1 MNPLRIIF
9 MGTPDFSVPPLSE
22 LVANGYDVV
31 AVYTQP
37 PRPAGRGM
45 AARKSAVQNFAEEAG
60 IPVYTPKSLKKPD
73 VQQEFHAHDAD
84 VAVVAAYGLILPKA
98 ILDAPRYGCLNIH
111 ASLLPRWRGAAPI
124 QRAIMAGD
132 KSSGVAI
139 MQMDEGLDT
148 GPIIMGERITIGIDM
163 TAGELHDELS
173 LLGAKLIARALEQLS
188 NGGELPHRR
197 QPIAG
202 VTYAPKLTKEEE
214 RIDWAQPANEVHNH
228 IRGLSPKPGA
238 WFEALLSGRRERIKV
253 LRSVVVPGRGEP
265 GTLLDSQ
272 LTVACGSQAVRLTRV
287 QRAGKKPML
296 GAEFLRGFP
305 LTKGTHFS

>member
-1 MNPLRIIF
+1 MERLRVIF
-9 MGTPDFSVPPLSE
+9 MGTPDFAVPPLSE
-22 LVANGYDVV
+22 IVASGHDVL

-45 AARKSAVQNFAEEAG
+45 LARKSEVHHFAEEAG
-60 IPVYTPKSLKKPD
+60 IPAYAPKSLKPAE
-73 VQQEFHAHDAD
+73 VQNEFYALDAD

-98 ILDAPRYGCLNIH
+98 ILDAPRFGCLNIH

-132 KSSGVAI
+132 KYSGAAI

-148 GPIIMGERITIGIDM
+148 GPICMGERITIGPDM

-173 LLGAKLIARALEQLS
+173 LLGAKLIARALEQL
-188 NGGELPHRR
+188 GEGTLQCRP
-197 QPIAG
+197 QPAEG
-202 VTYAPKLTKEEE
+202 VTYAAKITKDEE
-214 RIDWAQPANEVHNH
+214 RIDWKRPAGDVHDQ
-228 IRGLSPKPGA
+228 IRALSPTPGA
-238 WFEALLSGRRERIKV
+238 WFEALLAGRRERIKV

-265 GTLLDSQ
+265 GVLVDSQ
-272 LTVACGSQAVRLTRV
+272 LTIACGHQALRLTRV

-305 LTKGTHFS
+305 LGKGTHFG

>member
-1 MNPLRIIF
+1 MVPLRVIF
-9 MGTPDFSVPPLSE
+9 MGTPDFAVPPLSE
-22 LVANGYDVV
+22 LVVTGHDVL

-45 AARKSAVQNFAEEAG
+45 AARKSPVQHFAEEAG
-60 IPVYTPKSLKKPD
+60 IPVFSPKSLKKAD
-73 VQQEFHAHDAD
+73 IQNEFYAHDAD

-98 ILDAPRYGCLNIH
+98 ILDAPRFGCLNIH

-132 KSSGVAI
+132 RETGVVI

-148 GPIIMGERITIGIDM
+148 GPVCIGERMPIGPDM
-163 TAGELHDELS
+163 SAGELHDELS
-173 LLGAKLIARALEQLS
+173 LMGAKLIGRALDRLGQGRLS
-188 NGGELPHRR
+188 CRP
-197 QPIAG
+197 QPEEGAIYAAKIA
-202 VTYAPKLTKEEE
+202 KDEE
-214 RIDWAQPANEVHNH
+214 RIDWRLPAIQVHNR
-228 IRGLSPKPGA
+228 IRALSPRPGA
-238 WFEALLSGRRERIKV
+238 WFEALLSGRMERIKV

-265 GTLLDSQ
+265 GRLIDQQ
-272 LTVACGSQAVRLTRV
+272 LTVACAQHAIRFTRV

-305 LTKGTHFS
+305 LGHGTHFN

>member
-1 MNPLRIIF
+1 
-9 MGTPDFSVPPLSE
+9 MGTPDFAVPALSE
-22 LVANGYDVV
+22 IVAAGHDLL

-45 AARKSAVQNFAEEAG
+45 AARKSAVHSFAEEAG
-60 IPVYTPKSLKKPD
+60 IPVYTPNSLKKAE
-73 VQQEFHAHDAD
+73 VQNEFYAHDAE

-98 ILDAPRYGCLNIH
+98 ILHAPQFGCLNIH

-132 KSSGVAI
+132 THTGVAI

-148 GPIIMGERITIGIDM
+148 GPVCLGERISIGPDM

-173 LLGAKLIARALEQLS
+173 LLGAKLIARALDQL
-188 NGGELPHRR
+188 GQGKLQCHP
-197 QPIAG
+197 QPAEG
-202 VTYAPKLTKEEE
+202 VTYAAKIGKDEEK
-214 RIDWAQPANEVHNH
+214 IDWTRPALEVHNQ
-228 IRGLSPKPGA
+228 IRSLSPVPGA

-253 LRSVVVPGRGEP
+253 LRSVVVSGRGEP
-265 GTLLDSQ
+265 GMLLDGQ
-272 LTVACGSQAVRLTRV
+272 LTVACGHQAVRFTRV

-296 GAEFLRGFP
+296 GVEFLRGFP
-305 LTKGTHFS
+305 LGKGTHFS

>member
-1 MNPLRIIF
+1 MIPLRVIF
-9 MGTPDFSVPPLSE
+9 MGTPDFAVPPLSE
-22 LVANGYDVV
+22 IVALGHDVL
-31 AVYTQP
+31 AIYTQP

-45 AARKSAVQNFAEEAG
+45 LTRKSAVQNFAEEAG
-60 IPVYTPKSLKKPD
+60 IPVFTPKSLKSAQ
-73 VQQEFHAHDAD
+73 VQNEFYAHDAD

-98 ILDAPRYGCLNIH
+98 ILNAPQFGCLNIH

-132 KSSGVAI
+132 THSGTVI

-148 GPIIMGERITIGIDM
+148 GRVCFGERITIGPDM

-173 LLGAKLIARALEQLS
+173 LLGAKLIARALEQL
-188 NGGELPHRR
+188 GEGQLHCRP
-197 QPIAG
+197 QPTEG
-202 VTYAPKLTKEEE
+202 VTYAAKITKDEE
-214 RIDWAQPANEVHNH
+214 RIDWTRPATEIHNQ
-228 IRGLSPKPGA
+228 IRALSPHPGA

-265 GTLLDSQ
+265 GILLDSQ
-272 LTVACGSQAVRLTRV
+272 LTVACGHHAVRFTRV

-305 LTKGTHFS
+305 LGKGTHFS